1 MSPKNR
7 SVVHA
12 LVKFAAANG
21 LACLLLVQTSRAAVT
36 ILFQQV
42 GDDTVVTSTG
52 DLDFTGLSWSWSGW
66 ELEDGAYRQIGGN
79 LPQDLMRMYRTS
91 VSSYEFERGADFFSG
106 DVPFQ
111 IADAFSGT
119 TFGIWANSTEMAVY
133 VPRNF
138 RSGTIESSVTF
149 RNLSL
154 ESLGVIDQV
163 IDLGNSAGQRIII
176 SSVPE
181 PGMIS
186 LSALAVVG
194 VVMRRRR

>member
-1 MSPKNR
+1 MSPENR
-7 SVVHA
+7 SIAHA
-12 LVKFAAANG
+12 IVKFAAANA
-21 LACLLLVQTSRAAVT
+21 LACLLLAPTSRAAVT

-106 DVPFQ
+106 NVPFQ
-111 IADAFSGT
+111 IADAFSGM

-154 ESLGVIDQV
+154 ASLGVIDQV
-163 IDLGNSAGQRIII
+163 IDLGNSEGQRIII

-186 LSALAVVG
+186 LSALALVG
-194 VVMRRRR
+194 AFARRRR